1 MDRAN
6 GAGSG
11 AVASRAE
18 RFEDEKRRIIE
29 SCFSKKDQDGSLI
42 ETYITHIRITEYSTH
57 PTSPPPP
64 LARTP
69 DSEKPRII
77 IVAVRQS
84 GRVRMHKSKENPNGT
99 FSIGKTWNLDD
110 LSHIESYT
118 GPQVNPNLREWGGE
132 TGFTVTLGKQYYW
145 QAQTDKEKK
154 FFVASLIKIYS
165 KYTGGK
171 VPELNGFDPRE
182 QDQVIGAGRRQV
194 SAPPRP
200 NPTTPVSQGT
210 PGQDSALSPGLSM
223 PSGLPR
229 QATPESSRFQ
239 KAPFRPPLNGANS
252 PAGSF
257 ESSFSKERVDRPP
270 PPRWA
275 AQANKSQDS
284 FSTNISASARSED
297 TASQPPRS
305 RNGPNLPSTPGRLGD
320 PRDLPEQPPITPQ
333 GSDVPPP
340 ERRRPPMDPSRP
352 MDRDVVPPPLNSPI
366 NKKEP
371 VYPPLRSGD
380 RNSPMKA
387 AFGRTLEG
395 GPSLQPAQ
403 PPGMTSPVMTNMKS
417 EGDFMSSPVEEAA
430 QLPPVPAEPTEESRP
445 GLGPMIKSKRSRGD
459 IAGAFWKAANAASAV
474 SAFKPRPGGAA
485 ERLRMA
491 QQKTT
496 DGPDGITGVVP
507 APPRPM
513 SRDQQPDTLETE
525 PAATASAST
534 AASAAAAS
542 ATGPQPS
549 VAAPSPQPTVPMPP
563 PQESNV
569 PQVTL
574 TPTPPPVF
582 ETQTPKQEGASESAV
597 KKAEAAAKEKAAR
610 AAAAS
615 QDSRYLQALGV
626 DPALLDGRSQE
637 FGKWLDYFGWI
648 PGDRMRSHN
657 VEELKIDIERE
668 LNKAQAGGWL
678 ARFREDDE
686 RVDAIKDG
694 VNLALAECEELDN
707 LLTLYSVEL
716 STLSDDITYIEAQG
730 QGLQVQTANQ
740 KLLKKEL
747 ESLLETCAITSSDLE
762 ALQLAPLDN
771 LRGLEDA
778 EASLIVLFR
787 AMAKIDPKR
796 KVGSEGGRVEQE
808 SCLDACLD
816 SNYGQMRI
824 VQQKKQMYMQENGLF
839 MRRLVEFMARQ
850 FEEAYAETQ
859 RALDSALSKKADA
872 SYHDIGRE
880 LLWKYSPL
888 MLYARDVDPENWD
901 RVIQIYQEKSQPL
914 YRSEFQNVMVHWR
927 KNARKMTGD
936 EAGILFS
943 SQAEKQQEGV
953 ATAARKLTVKRS
965 QTLARALRSPLADGN
980 SSRAVEKSAG
990 EGRTMPFQVFGA
1002 VLDDLLP
1009 LVEMEQNFIIDFFH
1023 ATTLESLDF
1032 PDAVVATP
1040 PHNRRGG
1047 DLKRHRIKEPIR
1059 DVGRRVT
1066 SSMEFIF
1073 SFLEIDIQ
1081 RLAEWVLGQFPLQ
1094 GVGVLALLEKKM
1106 SELGPSNQ
1114 DFLNMTLQ
1122 KVHSSLEGHFKKF
1135 VEDQVQAIRD
1145 TKVKVN
1151 KRKGVISIIRIFP
1164 TFLTAVENMIDGLDP
1179 NLPLRRMIDG
1189 AYDQILKEMFDLL
1202 QAIAR
1207 DNTAGGASGATTT
1220 DPEGKEAL
1228 NKHVL
1233 LVENMN
1239 HFLEET
1245 DSRGLD
1251 VLETWK
1257 NQANNDYHEHMEL
1270 YIDSVMRRPL
1280 GKLLDHLENIEAQI
1294 QTGKSPTAIAR
1305 QPSNSQPVFAKVLS
1319 MYDAKDLRKGI
1330 DALRK
1335 RVEKH
1340 FGDAD
1345 EPALS
1350 QGLVTKV
1357 LTECEN
1363 FYGKVETRIG
1373 NVTTNVYG
1381 GDVPFEWPRAE
1392 VKAAFRD
1399 K

>member
-1 MDRAN
+1 
-6 GAGSG
+6 
-11 AVASRAE
+11 
-18 RFEDEKRRIIE
+18 
-29 SCFSKKDQDGSLI
+29 
-42 ETYITHIRITEYSTH
+42 
-57 PTSPPPP
+57 
-64 LARTP
+64 
-69 DSEKPRII
+69 
-77 IVAVRQS
+77 
-84 GRVRMHKSKENPNGT
+84 MHKSKENANGT

-118 GPQVNPNLREWGGE
+118 GPQVSPNLREWAGD

-165 KYTGGK
+165 KYTGGRA
-171 VPELNGFDPRE
+171 PDLDGFDQRE
-182 QDQVIGAGRRQV
+182 QDQVLGAGRRQG

-200 NPTTPVSQGT
+200 TATPTPQAP
-210 PGQDSALSPGLSM
+210 PGQDSAPSSVVST
-223 PSGLPR
+223 PSGVPR
-229 QATPESSRFQ
+229 QATPDSSRFP
-239 KAPFRPPLNGANS
+239 KPAFRPPLNGANS

-257 ESSFSKERVDRPP
+257 ESSFSKERPP

-275 AQANKSQDS
+275 AQNNKSQES
-284 FSTNISASARSED
+284 FATSMSASARSDD

-305 RNGPNLPSTPGRLGD
+305 RNGPNVPPIPGRFGE
-320 PRDLPEQPPITPQ
+320 PRDIPEQAPNAPQ

-371 VYPPLRSGD
+371 VLPPPRSSD
-380 RNSPMKA
+380 RNSPMKGVG
-387 AFGRTLEG
+387 GRALEG
-395 GPSLQPAQ
+395 
-403 PPGMTSPVMTNMKS
+403 
-417 EGDFMSSPVEEAA
+417 ESSPETSK
-430 QLPPVPAEPTEESRP
+430 LPGLTPQVTAGVKDENGSVSQSDESVRSPPPIPTESTEESRP

-459 IAGAFWKAANAASAV
+459 IAGVFWKAANAANAA

-485 ERLRMA
+485 ERLRQA
-491 QQKTT
+491 QIQQKTAE
-496 DGPDGITGVVP
+496 GPDGITGVVP
-507 APPRPM
+507 APPRPL
-513 SRDQQPDTLETE
+513 SRDKRPETPE
-525 PAATASAST
+525 PAAVGP
-534 AASAAAAS
+534 AAVPVPAAA
-542 ATGPQPS
+542 
-549 VAAPSPQPTVPMPP
+549 AAPSPPPTVPVPP
-563 PQESNV
+563 PPETTV
-569 PQVTL
+569 PEVKV
-574 TPTPPPVF
+574 TPTPPAVP
-582 ETQTPKQEGASESAV
+582 ESQPPTREGPSEAAI
-597 KKAEAAAKEKAAR
+597 KKAEEAAKEKAAR

-615 QDSRYLQALGV
+615 NDSRYLQALGV
-626 DPALLDGRSQE
+626 DPSVLDGRSQE

-648 PGDRMRSHN
+648 PGDKMRSHN
-657 VEELKIDIERE
+657 VEELRVDIDRE

-686 RVDAIKDG
+686 RVDAIKEG
-694 VNLALAECEELDN
+694 VDLAIAECEELDN

-716 STLSDDITYIEAQG
+716 STLSDDIAYIEAQG

-747 ESLLETCAITSSDLE
+747 ESLLETCAITSNDLE
-762 ALQLAPLDN
+762 ALRLAPLDN

-778 EASLIVLFR
+778 EASLVVLFK
-787 AMAKIDPKR
+787 AMLKIDPKQ
-796 KVGSEGGRVEQE
+796 KEGTGDARVDQE
-808 SCLDACLD
+808 SNLN
-816 SNYGQMRI
+816 SSYGQMRI
-824 VQQKKQMYMQENGLF
+824 VQEKKQMYMQENGLF

-850 FEEAYAETQ
+850 FDEAYAETK
-859 RALDSALSKKADA
+859 RALDGALSKKADA
-872 SYHDIGRE
+872 SHHNAGRE

-888 MLYARDVDPENWD
+888 MLYARGADLDNWY
-901 RVIQIYQEKSQPL
+901 RVLQIYQDKSQPL
-914 YRSEFQNVMVHWR
+914 YKAEFQNVITHWR

-936 EAGILFS
+936 EAEMLFT
-943 SQAEKQQEGV
+943 SQVEKQQEGV

-965 QTLARALRSPLADGN
+965 QTLARALRSPLADG
-980 SSRAVEKSAG
+980 SSRAAEKSTGDA
-990 EGRTMPFQVFGA
+990 RFMPFEIFGA

-1023 ATTLESLDF
+1023 ATTLESHDF
-1032 PDAVVATP
+1032 GDTVAATP

-1047 DLKRHRIKEPIR
+1047 DLKRHRIMEPNR
-1059 DVGRRVT
+1059 EMARRVT
-1066 SSMEFIF
+1066 RSMEVIF
-1073 SFLEIDIQ
+1073 TFLETEIQ
-1081 RLAEWVLGQFPLQ
+1081 RLMEWVLGQFPLQ
-1094 GVGVLALLEKKM
+1094 GAGVLAVLEKKM
-1106 SELGPSNQ
+1106 AEISQSNQ
-1114 DFLNMTLQ
+1114 EYLNTTLQ
-1122 KVHSSLEGHFKKF
+1122 KLQGLLEGRFKKF
-1135 VEDQVQAIRD
+1135 VDEQIRAIEE

-1151 KRKGVISIIRIFP
+1151 KRRGVISFIRVFP
-1164 TFLTAVENMIDGLDP
+1164 TFLTAVENMIDGSDP
-1179 NLPLRRMIDG
+1179 RQALRRTIDSQ
-1189 AYDQILKEMFDLL
+1189 YDRILKSMFDSLM
-1202 QAIAR
+1202 AIAR
-1207 DNTAGGASGATTT
+1207 EDSTGAAAAGTA

-1228 NKHVL
+1228 NFHIL
-1233 LVENMN
+1233 LIENMN

-1245 DSRGLD
+1245 DARGLD

-1257 NQANNDYHEHMEL
+1257 ERANTEYHEHMEL
-1270 YIDSVMRRPL
+1270 YLNAVMRRPL

-1305 QPSNSQPVFAKVLS
+1305 QPSNSQAVFAKVLS
-1319 MYDAKDLRKGI
+1319 VYDAKDLRKGI

-1350 QGLVTKV
+1350 RGLVAKV

-1373 NVTTNVYG
+1373 SVTTNVYG

>member
-1 MDRAN
+1 MDRAF

-11 AVASRAE
+11 AAASRAE

-29 SCFSKKDQDGSLI
+29 SCFSKKDQDGSMI

-64 LARTP
+64 QARTP
-69 DSEKPRII
+69 DSEKPRVI

-84 GRVRMHKSKENPNGT
+84 GRVRMHKSKENANGS

-118 GPQVNPNLREWGGE
+118 GPLVNPNLRDWAGE

-171 VPELNGFDPRE
+171 VPELNGFDQRE
-182 QDQVIGAGRRQV
+182 QDQVIGAGRR
-194 SAPPRP
+194 APPRP
-200 NPTTPVSQGT
+200 SATTASQ
-210 PGQDSALSPGLSM
+210 LSPGPDSAPSSVLST
-223 PSGLPR
+223 PSGAPQL
-229 QATPESSRFQ
+229 ATPDSSRFQ
-239 KAPFRPPLNGANS
+239 KAPFRPPINGTNS
-252 PAGSF
+252 PASSVD
-257 ESSFSKERVDRPP
+257 SSFNNKERSDRLP

-275 AQANKSQDS
+275 AQTNKSQES
-284 FSTNISASARSED
+284 FATSVSASARSD
-297 TASQPPRS
+297 DAAGQLPRS
-305 RNGPNLPSTPGRLGD
+305 RNGPNVPAAPGRFGD
-320 PRDLPEQPPITPQ
+320 PRGAVEEPLNVPQ
-333 GSDVPPP
+333 GSEVPPP

-352 MDRDVVPPPLNSPI
+352 KDRGVVPPPLNSPI

-371 VYPPLRSGD
+371 VYPPP
-380 RNSPMKA
+380 RNSDRDSPMNGA
-387 AFGRTLEG
+387 SGGALEAESS
-395 GPSLQPAQ
+395 PEIPK
-403 PPGMTSPVMTNMKS
+403 PPGMNSSALTRMKS
-417 EGDFMSSPVEEAA
+417 ESGSASQPDEAA
-430 QLPPVPAEPTEESRP
+430 QAPPPVPTEPEEESRP

-459 IAGAFWKAANAASAV
+459 IAGVFWKAANAASAA

-491 QQKTT
+491 QQKTS

-513 SRDQQPDTLETE
+513 SRDNRPETPE
-525 PAATASAST
+525 TTS
-534 AASAAAAS
+534 AAS
-542 ATGPQPS
+542 G
-549 VAAPSPQPTVPMPP
+549 AAPTPAPADQSPQPATPVPEAPEPTVP
-563 PQESNV
+563 ELA
-569 PQVTL
+569 VTS
-574 TPTPPPVF
+574 TSPPVQ
-582 ETQTPKQEGASESAV
+582 EPQLAKTEGPSEAAIKQ
-597 KKAEAAAKEKAAR
+597 AEEAAKEKAAR
-610 AAAAS
+610 AVAAGN
-615 QDSRYLQALGV
+615 DSRYLQALGV
-626 DPALLDGRSQE
+626 DPTILDGRSQE
-637 FGKWLDYFGWI
+637 FGKWLDYFGWV
-648 PGDRMRSHN
+648 PGDKMRSHN
-657 VEELKIDIERE
+657 AEELKIDIDRE

-678 ARFREDDE
+678 ARFREEDE
-686 RVDAIKDG
+686 RVHAIKEG
-694 VNLALAECEELDN
+694 VNLAMTECEELDN

-716 STLSDDITYIEAQG
+716 STLSDDIAYIEAQG

-747 ESLLETCAITSSDLE
+747 ESLLETCAITSNDLE
-762 ALQLAPLDN
+762 ALHRAPLDT

-778 EASLIVLFR
+778 EGSLVVLFK
-787 AMAKIDPKR
+787 AMLKIDPKSKEKTVDSR
-796 KVGSEGGRVEQE
+796 IDQE
-808 SCLDACLD
+808 SSLN

-824 VQQKKQMYMQENGLF
+824 VQEKKQMYMQESGLF

-850 FEEAYAETQ
+850 FDAAYAETK
-859 RALDSALSKKADA
+859 RALDGALSKKADA
-872 SYHDIGRE
+872 SHHNAGRE
-880 LLWKYSPL
+880 LIWKYSPL
-888 MLYARDVDPENWD
+888 MLYARDVDLENWN
-901 RVIQIYQEKSQPL
+901 RVLQIYQDKSLPL
-914 YRSEFQNVMVHWR
+914 YKTEFQNVITHWR

-936 EAGILFS
+936 EAEMLFT
-943 SQAEKQQEGV
+943 SQVEKQQEGV

-965 QTLARALRSPLADGN
+965 QTLARALRSPLADGG
-980 SSRAVEKSAG
+980 SRAAEKSTG
-990 EGRTMPFQVFGA
+990 EGRTMPFEVFGA

-1032 PDAVVATP
+1032 PDTVAATA

-1047 DLKRHRIKEPIR
+1047 DLKRHRLMEPDR
-1059 DVGRRVT
+1059 ELARRVT
-1066 SSMEFIF
+1066 RSMEIIF
-1073 SFLEIDIQ
+1073 TFLETEIQ
-1081 RLAEWVLGQFPLQ
+1081 RLMEWVLGQFPLQ
-1094 GVGVLALLEKKM
+1094 GAGVLAVLEKKM
-1106 SELGPSNQ
+1106 SEISQSNQ
-1114 DFLNMTLQ
+1114 EFLNTTLQ
-1122 KVHSSLEGHFKKF
+1122 KVHDLLEGRFIKF
-1135 VEDQVQAIRD
+1135 VNDQIRAIED
-1145 TKVKVN
+1145 TKVKIN
-1151 KRKGVISIIRIFP
+1151 KRKGVISFIRVFP

-1179 NLPLRRMIDG
+1179 NLPLRRMIDRE
-1189 AYDQILKEMFDLL
+1189 YDRILKSMFDSLMV
-1202 QAIAR
+1202 IAR
-1207 DNTAGGASGATTT
+1207 ENPTGVAGAGTA

-1228 NKHVL
+1228 NFHIL
-1233 LVENMN
+1233 LIENMN

-1257 NQANNDYHEHMEL
+1257 DQANTEYHEHMEL
-1270 YIDSVMRRPL
+1270 YLNAVMRRPL

-1305 QPSNSQPVFAKVLS
+1305 QPSNSQAVFVKVLS

-1350 QGLVTKV
+1350 RGLVTKV

-1373 NVTTNVYG
+1373 SVTTNVYG

-1392 VKAAFRD
+1392 VKAAFRE